1 MQPTA
6 SIWSEINEAFR
17 LWMSGDARSARARFE
32 ALIAAAW
39 VHPYLDLG
47 LAYSC
52 RDSGDLDGA
61 LAAAERLLA
70 AEPMNPLAMII
81 KADVIAAR
89 GDERAAV
96 SLYANAA
103 RVTPPGDLA
112 PMLRAELSRAAA
124 AVETYAGRAAGWMDR
139 QLEEAGVLAE
149 ASPRFLQSL
158 AIARRERRVY
168 QQRPIRYFFPGLPLI
183 EFYERRDFPWT
194 AMLEASAGTIREEA
208 ERVLSDP
215 QRLTPYVADDG
226 APGSG
231 PGDLTGS
238 RQWTAFFLWQ
248 SGQVVEENARLCP
261 RTMDVLRE
269 LPLAHVPG
277 ATPSVLF
284 SVLAPGAHI
293 PPHNGMLNTRLICH
307 LPLITPPGC
316 SLRVGGETREWRYGE
331 TLIFDDSIEHEAWNR
346 SDQTRVVLLFDVW
359 RPELTDVERRA
370 VAAYLTAQARFE
382 QQPPPP

>member
-6 SIWSEINEAFR
+6 AVWSEIN
-17 LWMSGDARSARARFE
+17 DAYRRWTAGELQAARTCFE
-32 ALIAAAW
+32 ALAAAGW
-39 VHPYLDLG
+39 EHGYIDLG
-47 LAYSC
+47 LAYTR
-52 RDSGDLDGA
+52 RDTGDLNGA
-61 LAAAERLLA
+61 WGAAERLLA
-70 AEPMNPLAMII
+70 AEPLNPLAMIVKGDI
-81 KADVIAAR
+81 LAAR
-89 GDERAAV
+89 GNARAAV
-96 SLYANAA
+96 SLYANAVRIKPA
-103 RVTPPGDLA
+103 GNPA
-112 PMLRAELSRAAA
+112 PMLRAELARAEA
-124 AVETYAGRAAGWMDR
+124 AVGTYARGAADWMDR
-139 QLEEAGVLAE
+139 QLEDAGLLAH
-149 ASPRFLQSL
+149 APPRFLQSL
-158 AIARRERRVY
+158 AIARGERRVY

-183 EFYERRDFPWT
+183 EFYQRQDFPWAT
-194 AMLEASAGTIREEA
+194 MLEASTGAIRAEA
-208 ERVLSDP
+208 EQVLSDP

-231 PGDLTGS
+231 TGDLTGS

-261 RTMDVLRE
+261 RTMAILRE

-331 TLIFDDSIEHEAWNR
+331 MLVFDDSIEHEAWNR
-346 SDQTRVVLLFDVW
+346 SDQTRVVLLFDIW
-359 RPELTDVERRA
+359 RPELTDMERQA
-370 VAAYLTAQARFE
+370 VAAYLTAQSRFE
-382 QQPPPP
+382 QRPPAL